1 MEFVLLIVMAG
12 VVGWLLWQL
21 TAGAGDPTWAEGSEI
36 EAPAADADIRSLH
49 TTPDERS
56 HPVVAATL
64 LALSV
69 LVVAFGIAA
78 GVFWAGRFLFGQLG
92 QMLGL

>member
-1 MEFVLLIVMAG
+1 MEVFLLMLTAG
-12 VVGWLLWQL
+12 VVAWLLWQL
-21 TAGAGDPTWAEGSEI
+21 TEGSRDPRWTEVI
-36 EAPAADADIRSLH
+36 EPAEADLSSLK
-49 TTPDERS
+49 TSPDERS

-64 LALSV
+64 LVFSV

-78 GVFWAGRFLFGQLG
+78 GVYFAGRFVIDRLT

>member
-1 MEFVLLIVMAG
+1 MEFFLLILTAG

-21 TAGAGDPTWAEGSEI
+21 TEGSPDHRWT
-36 EAPAADADIRSLH
+36 EATEPADADISSLR

-64 LALSV
+64 LVLSV
-69 LVVAFGIAA
+69 LVVAFAVAA
-78 GVFWAGRFLFGQLG
+78 SVYLAGRFVFERLS